1 MFSNTFVMSL
11 RAILRN
17 KMRSSLTI
25 LGIVIGVGAVV
36 ALVTIGQGATSQV
49 KSQIG
54 ALGTN
59 LLTLQAGAERRPG
72 EARASA
78 DPLDLGDVT
87 AIKNE
92 IDGIAAIAPVA
103 SSNAL
108 AVNANMNWQTSITGS
123 TAEYLDCRGYKL
135 SSGRIFSE
143 SEESSGALVCV
154 VGATVV
160 KELFGGEDPVGQR
173 VRVGRISCSVIG
185 ALASKGEAA
194 MGMDQDDLILVP
206 IRAFLRRVAGNDDIS
221 RIEISVGEGRST
233 ATVRTGIESLMR
245 DRRKI
250 APGADDNFHVRD
262 MAEIASAMAGTT
274 TILTTLL
281 SAIAAVSLLVGGIG
295 IMNIMLVSVTERTRE
310 IGIRLAIGAT
320 GSEVMM
326 QFLVEA
332 AALSGLGGV
341 IGLALGNTGAFIAT
355 RALEMPFAPSAAVA
369 VIAFVFSVLVGIIF
383 GYLPAKRASRLNPI
397 EALRHE

>member
-1 MFSNTFVMSL
+1 MSL

-36 ALVTIGQGATSQV
+36 ALVTIGQGATAQV
-49 KSQIG
+49 QSQIG

-59 LLTLQAGAERRPG
+59 LLTLQSGAERRPG
-72 EARASA
+72 EARAAA
-78 DPLDLGDVT
+78 DPLEIGDAT
-87 AIKNE
+87 AIRSE

-108 AVNANMNWQTSITGS
+108 AVNANVNWQTSITGT
-123 TAEYLDCRGYKL
+123 TAEYLECRGYKL
-135 SSGRIFSE
+135 ASGRVFSDG
-143 SEESSGALVCV
+143 EESSGALVCV

-160 KELFGGEDPVGQR
+160 KELFAGEDPVGQR
-173 VRVGRISCSVIG
+173 IRVGRISCSVIG
-185 ALASKGEAA
+185 VLAAKGQAA
-194 MGMDQDDLILVP
+194 MGMDQDDIVLIP
-206 IRAFLRRVAGNDDIS
+206 IRAFQRRVAGNDDIS
-221 RIEISVGEGRST
+221 RIEISVAEGRST
-233 ATVRTGIESLMR
+233 GAVRTGIESLMR
-245 DRRKI
+245 DRRRVE
-250 APGADDNFHVRD
+250 PGGEDNFRVRD

-320 GSEVMM
+320 GSEVMT

-332 AALSGLGGV
+332 AALSGLGGL
-341 IGLALGNTGAFIAT
+341 IGLALGNLGAFIAT
-355 RALEMPFAPSAAVA
+355 RSLEMPFSPSAIVA
-369 VIAFVFSVLVGIIF
+369 AIAFVFSVLVGIVF

>member
-1 MFSNTFVMSL
+1 MLSNTFLMAL

-17 KMRSSLTI
+17 KLRSSLTI

-36 ALVTIGQGATSQV
+36 ALVTIGQGATAQV

-59 LLTLQAGAERRPG
+59 LLSVQAGGEHRPG
-72 EARASA
+72 EAAAAA
-78 DPLDLGDVT
+78 DPLALEDVT
-87 AIKNE
+87 AIKGE
-92 IDGIAAIAPVA
+92 IDGIDHIAPVA
-103 SSNAL
+103 SAQAL
-108 AVNANMNWQTSITGS
+108 AVNGNVNWQTSITGT
-123 TAEYLDCRGYKL
+123 TADYLGCRGYAI
-135 SSGRIFSE
+135 SEGRIFSE
-143 SEESSGALVCV
+143 TEEASGALVCV

-160 KELFGGEDPVGQR
+160 KELFDGDDPIGKR
-173 VRVGRISCSVIG
+173 IRVGRISCAVVG

-194 MGMDQDDLILVP
+194 MGMDQDDVILIP
-206 IRAFLRRVAGNDDIS
+206 IRAFQRRVAGKDDVS
-221 RIEISVGEGRST
+221 RIDVSVAEGRST
-233 ATVRTGIESLMR
+233 GTVRTAIESLMR
-245 DRRKI
+245 DRRKVAAG
-250 APGADDNFHVRD
+250 APDDFHVRD

-320 GSEVMM
+320 GSEVMT

-332 AALSGLGGV
+332 SALSGLGGI
-341 IGLALGNTGAFIAT
+341 IGLALGNLGAFAAT
-355 RALEMPFAPSAAVA
+355 RALSMPFDPSPAVA
-369 VIAFVFSVLVGIIF
+369 ALAFAFSVLVGIVF
-383 GYLPAKRASRLNPI
+383 GYLPAKRAAALNPI